1 MRTCVRVSGYRYLI
15 LLENGEPA
23 NPAGFV
29 VGEPPGRWNV
39 GEVFFT
45 GSGAFFRILAMNG
58 PPEGDVPEAEAWDG
72 VWTVE
77 PVPTAG

>member
-1 MRTCVRVSGYRYLI
+1 LNLL

-23 NPAGFV
+23 DPAAFV

-45 GSGAFFRILAMNG
+45 GSGQFFRILAKHG
-58 PPEGDVPEAEAWDG
+58 PPEGEVPEAEAWDG

-77 PVPTAG
+77 PM